1 MDRMTRPKAEVLPDS
16 ALVPEANL
24 LDAPPAHFTHEV
36 VRKQPYFYSSPIQD
50 APPDGSYPAGAKV
63 LLLTHDGGPM
73 CRVADARGVCAMTA
87 FSGLRP
93 LPKR

>member
-1 MDRMTRPKAEVLPDS
+1 MDRITRPKPQVLPDS
-16 ALVPEANL
+16 ALVPKANL
-24 LDAPPAHFTHEV
+24 LDPPPTHFTHQV
-36 VRKQPYFYSSPIQD
+36 ARKQPYFYIGPNQD
-50 APPDGSYPAGAKV
+50 APPEGSFPAGAKV

-93 LPKR
+93 LTKR